1 MLHLLRD
8 VLALPRCTGCGAHGP
23 EWCDRCALRLP
34 EVRWHRIDVELPLCT
49 AFQYDGPVR
58 KTIVDW
64 KEHQHAAARAR
75 VRNWF
80 HVGLRPLIDQ
90 MPNLRCVPIP
100 SSPTNDR
107 LRGGA
112 VLTEVLR
119 ATGLPVSDALVAA
132 RVRKD
137 QAGLARVERERNL
150 HNAFAWHGSDGAPV
164 LLVDDVV
171 TSGATM
177 RSAARA
183 VHAGGGHVWAGFG
196 LARRGRLATI
206 QSTQEGLA
214 WGNPMQGGTP

>member
-1 MLHLLRD
+1 M
-8 VLALPRCTGCGAHGP
+8 
-23 EWCDRCALRLP
+23 
-34 EVRWHRIDVELPLCT
+34 CT
-49 AFQYDGPVR
+49 AFQYDGPIR

-75 VRNWF
+75 IRNWF
-80 HVGLRPLIDQ
+80 DVGLRPLVEQ
-90 MPNLRCVPIP
+90 LPNLRCVPIP

-119 ATGLPVSDALVAA
+119 ATGLPMSDALVAA

-137 QAGLARVERERNL
+137 QAGLARAERERNL
-150 HNAFAWHGSDGAPV
+150 HNAFAWHGSDDAAI